1 MLFDVAIIGGGPAGS
16 SCAAFCAL
24 AGLRTVVLEREKFP
38 REKVCGDCLNPSC
51 WPVLERLELGQR
63 VRNLPHSILN
73 SVAFIAIDGR
83 EVILDLPSGAN
94 CEISVKRS
102 LFDDLLLRRAREL
115 GANVHEQTTV
125 IGLTRND
132 EWKIETASGQTFH
145 ARILIGADGRN
156 STIAHLCNLLPS
168 PARERVALQAH
179 IPRPR
184 DFGNRIALQ
193 FLPEGYSGQAPVNES
208 ELNLCLVGTPPT
220 ISTLRKWA
228 ERQFHLPANQAWRT
242 ITPLTRSP
250 VSSSHENLFFTG
262 DAARVVEP
270 FTGEGIY
277 YALRSGE
284 LAANAI
290 ARIIRGDDR
299 TPVLKEFRRAYAE
312 MYRDRLWINRLSRA
326 AVLRPRLGSLFVHI
340 ARINPSILKLLT
352 AKIVSRTN
360 SSFLGK
366 PSVAEAATQPRRRSR
381 RGQAFHPPV
390 KP

>member
-1 MLFDVAIIGGGPAGS
+1 MVFDVAIIGGGPAGS
-16 SCAAFCAL
+16 SCAAFGAL
-24 AGLRTVVLEREKFP
+24 AGLRTVVLDREKFP

-51 WPVLERLELGQR
+51 WPVLERLKLGQR
-63 VRNLPHSILN
+63 VRDLPHSILN

-125 IGLTRND
+125 TGVTRND

-156 STIAHLCNLLPS
+156 STIAHLCNLLPR

-228 ERQFHLPANQAWRT
+228 ERQFDLPANQAWRT

-250 VSSSHENLFFTG
+250 VSSSHENLSITG

-284 LAANAI
+284 LVANAI
-290 ARIIRGDDR
+290 ARIIRGHDR
-299 TPVLKEFRRAYAE
+299 TPVLKEFRRACAE
-312 MYRDRLWINRLSRA
+312 MYRGRLWINRLARA
-326 AVLRPRLGSLFVHI
+326 AVLRPRLGSLFVH
-340 ARINPSILKLLT
+340 
-352 AKIVSRTN
+352 
-360 SSFLGK
+360 
-366 PSVAEAATQPRRRSR
+366 
-381 RGQAFHPPV
+381 
-390 KP
+390 